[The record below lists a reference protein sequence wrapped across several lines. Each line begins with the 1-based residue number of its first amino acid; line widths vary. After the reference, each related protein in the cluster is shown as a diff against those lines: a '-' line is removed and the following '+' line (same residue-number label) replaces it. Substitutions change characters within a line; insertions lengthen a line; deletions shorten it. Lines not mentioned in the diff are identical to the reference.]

1 MPSPSDIVIV
11 KDANI
16 IIDLINGDLLAAWV
30 KLGITTYT
38 TDMVE
43 SELKRGAQWEKVE
56 ILIASGSIVIE
67 SLTPDEIAHV
77 LEMKRTHNVSVP
89 DGSVLHLA
97 NTKNARLLT
106 GDRKL
111 RLAAKNSQI
120 QVSGLLWILD
130 LLVSTATISPKR
142 ASASLGKIISK
153 GARLPQTEIEKR
165 LHKWR

>member
-1 MPSPSDIVIV
+1 MSPSASIVIV

-30 KLGITTYT
+30 ELGLTTYT

-43 SELKRGAQWEKVE
+43 SELKRGTQWSKIK
-56 ILIASGSIVIE
+56 ILIASKSILVE
-67 SLTPDEIAHV
+67 SFAPEEISHV
-77 LEMKRTHNVSVP
+77 LAMSRKHNVSIP

-97 NTKNARLLT
+97 NTLEARLLT

-111 RLAAKNSQI
+111 RLAAKDSQI

-130 LLVSTATISPKR
+130 LLVSSDTIPPKK
-142 ASASLGKIISK
+142 ASESLEKIIRK
-153 GARLPQTEIEKR
+153 GARLPQAEIEKR
-165 LHKWR
+165 LQQWR